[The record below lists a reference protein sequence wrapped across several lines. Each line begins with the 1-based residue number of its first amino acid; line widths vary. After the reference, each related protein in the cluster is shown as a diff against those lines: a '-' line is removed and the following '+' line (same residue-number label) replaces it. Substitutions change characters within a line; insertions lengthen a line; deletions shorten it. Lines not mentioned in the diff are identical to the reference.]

1 MRGWVAARAITTG
14 RSKLLYNRQIEI
26 KAFFCS
32 RYDLATFGP
41 WHLVSSLLGR
51 SMATLRHAQ
60 GGAWRKR
67 LLGMGYMVFSSCED
81 GRRFEWHSII
91 FEQFEIVRR
100 VGFFEAAG
108 RALSETLGYAGILA
122 TVPGR
127 SRGAMSARDR
137 IGDRPA
143 LGAELRRNPNR
154 SAALTINANEP
165 NARPW
170 RP

>member
-1 MRGWVAARAITTG
+1 MA
-14 RSKLLYNRQIEI
+14 EI

-32 RYDLATFGP
+32 RYDLATFGHC
-41 WHLVSSLLGR
+41 HLVIVALVS

-137 IGDRPA
+137 I
-143 LGAELRRNPNR
+143 
-154 SAALTINANEP
+154 
-165 NARPW
+165 W
-170 RP
+170 RPSSAGCRIAAKPQSFCRINHKRK